1 VPLHDNQDGIN
12 CQSESSLIEAIEN
25 RRKKLANRVEKVS
38 KMLAKCKKY
47 IAEILIQVITL
58 YYDDS
63 FANLYQVMGYKKG
76 YRGSQKET
84 TDECKHTPGLDCLN
98 NNQVQWDEFLEED
111 DLNSNDILGFLNKE
125 APDIDKVADKLE
137 SRMLQ
142 RIKET
147 FPFHLPKF
155 NEEVLDII
163 MGYLFDTTK
172 LGVHYV
178 TSAESIKAGDKVFH
192 YVTTIK
198 NDCFINSL
206 KGITASDII
215 HTHLHFDEDQELK
228 KRASEIR
235 YSLITIIDHIATSG
249 FDRRGTNLKL
259 LSERFMGEGVK
270 ATPGQRDSGIQR
282 SKNKNHS
289 YFGKFRNWFAKPEN
303 EDPHADCQE
312 SVPRHSSSTPKVAF
326 VLPRLNDCNSIF
338 GMIGSISK
346 EINSTIEA
354 NLKFKYI

>member
-1 VPLHDNQDGIN
+1 M
-12 CQSESSLIEAIEN
+12 
-25 RRKKLANRVEKVS
+25 EKVS

-63 FANLYQVMGYKKG
+63 FANLYQTMGYKKG
-76 YRGSQKET
+76 YRGSLKET
-84 TDECKHTPGLDCLN
+84 PDDCKNCTGLDFLN
-98 NNQVQWDEFLEED
+98 QSQVQWDEFSEEE
-111 DLNSNDILGFLNKE
+111 DLNSNDILGFFNKE
-125 APDIDKVADKLE
+125 APDRDKVADKLE
-137 SRMLQ
+137 SRMLE

-155 NEEVLDII
+155 NGEVLDII

-206 KGITASDII
+206 KGITASDIMY
-215 HTHLHFDEDQELK
+215 THLHFDEDQDLK

-235 YSLITIIDHIATSG
+235 YSLIAIIDHIATSG
-249 FDRRGTNLKL
+249 FDRRGTSLKI
-259 LSERFMGEGVK
+259 LSERFLGEGVK
-270 ATPGQRDSGIQR
+270 ASPGQRDSGIQR
-282 SKNKNHS
+282 SENRKDS
-289 YFGKFRNWFAKPEN
+289 FFGKITNWFARPEN
-303 EDPHADCQE
+303 EDPHAD
-312 SVPRHSSSTPKVAF
+312 SMRSIPRNNSQLKVGF